1 MGNGLSYGSITLIFV
16 INRFFPFTKNKRKQK
31 KEFERMWNWET
42 MGELCG
48 GPSPQIIPQCLAY
61 LVIFSSNALI
71 FPYLGPLLVM
81 IVDTLII
88 GLEKWF

>member
-1 MGNGLSYGSITLIFV
+1 MGLLLLSSLLID
-16 INRFFPFTKNKRKQK
+16 FFLSRRTKENKKKNLRECGIGKQ
-31 KEFERMWNWET
+31 W
-42 MGELCG
+42 GELCG
-48 GPSPQIIPQCLAY
+48 GPSPQIIPQYLAY